1 VDEAEV
7 FRRLGISLLLGL
19 LVGLQR
25 QHADS
30 ALAGLRTF
38 PLVTLLGGLSA
49 LLADVAGGWAIAA
62 GLLAMAVVIGVS
74 NEIRSRKGDAGA
86 GITTEVAL
94 LVMFLVGAYAVAGE
108 HWLVAVA
115 VGVSVAVLLQFKVE
129 LHGLVDRL
137 GDADLRAVMTFAL
150 ISGIIL
156 PVLPDRTFGPLDVL
170 NPFEIWLMV
179 VLIVGIT
186 LAGYACYKLFGRRA
200 GLLLGGVLGGAISST
215 ATVASYARRTRIQPE
230 AARHALIVIGIASA
244 VVFVRVLIE
253 ISAVSQRLLPT
264 AIAPLAILGAATLL
278 PALAAFI
285 RAARESQPLPEQ
297 QNPTELKSALVFAA
311 VYAAVTLALA
321 AAKKWLGPQGLYLVA
336 VLSGLTDMD
345 AITLSTARLVEHADS
360 ASALAPRTA
369 WRLIAV
375 AAMSNLVFKGMMAAA
390 LGNRRLAGM
399 VAAAF
404 AVPLAVGA
412 ALIVAWP
419 D

>member
-1 VDEAEV
+1 MDEAEV
-7 FRRLGISLLLGL
+7 YRRLGVSLLLGL

-25 QHADS
+25 QHSDS

-38 PLVTLLGGLSA
+38 PLVTLLGSLSA
-49 LLADVAGGWAIAA
+49 LLMDVAGGWAIAA
-62 GLLAMAVVIGVS
+62 GLLAMAALIGVS
-74 NEIRSRKGDAGA
+74 NEVRSRKGDAGA

-94 LVMFLVGAYAVAGE
+94 LVMYLVGAYAIAGQF
-108 HWLVAVA
+108 WLVAVA
-115 VGVSVAVLLQFKVE
+115 IGVSVAVLLQFKVE
-129 LHGLVDRL
+129 LHGLVQRL

-150 ISGIIL
+150 ISGIVL

-170 NPFEIWLMV
+170 NPREIWLMV

-215 ATVASYARRTRIQPE
+215 ATVASYARRTRQQPE
-230 AARHALIVIGIASA
+230 GAVNSLIVIGIASA

-253 ISAVSQRLLPT
+253 ISVVSREFLPK
-264 AIAPLAILGAATLL
+264 AIAPLSILGAATLL
-278 PALAAFI
+278 PALMAWV

-297 QNPTELKSALVFAA
+297 QNPTELKAALVFAGI
-311 VYAAVTLALA
+311 YAAVTFALA
-321 AAKKWLGPQGLYLVA
+321 AAKEWMGPQGLYVVA
-336 VLSGLTDMD
+336 VLSGLTEMD
-345 AITLSTARLVEHADS
+345 AITLSTARLVEHSEA
-360 ASALAPRTA
+360 ASALAPETA

-390 LGNRRLAGM
+390 LGNRKLAGM
-399 VAAAF
+399 VAGAF
-404 AVPLAVGA
+404 AVPLLVGA
-412 ALIVAWP
+412 ALLVAWP